1 MRSESYKSEKI
12 KYFMKTWVEISREA
26 LIYNL
31 GQFKNLVGDE
41 AKIMGVVKSNAYGHG
56 LAEVAGV
63 VSDKVDWF
71 GVDSLAEALKL
82 REIGVKK
89 PILILGYTELSDL
102 REAVKNNISLTV
114 YNKETIEKLGRIPI
128 QNLNLNPKV
137 HIKIET
143 GTSRQGVLEKDLPDF
158 VKFIKQ
164 FSSVEIQ
171 GASTH
176 YANIEDTTDSSF
188 AVEQLAAFYRA
199 AEILEKEGVNVLLRH
214 TACSAATILFPE
226 THFNMVRLGISM
238 YGLWSSKETKAVA
251 KNKNS
256 EFNLRP
262 VLTWKTIVAQIKN
275 IAAGTPV
282 GYGLTERVGRD
293 SKIAILPVG
302 YYDGYDRKLSSVG
315 NVLIRGKRCKVLG
328 RICMNMVIVD
338 VTDLERIELEDEV
351 VLLGRQGRE
360 EVSADDLAGKIGT
373 INYEVV
379 TRINPLIARKIV

>member
-1 MRSESYKSEKI
+1 M
-12 KYFMKTWVEISREA
+12 
-26 LIYNL
+26 
-31 GQFKNLVGDE
+31 
-41 AKIMGVVKSNAYGHG
+41 
-56 LAEVAGV
+56 
-63 VSDKVDWF
+63 
-71 GVDSLAEALKL
+71 
-82 REIGVKK
+82 
-89 PILILGYTELSDL
+89 
-102 REAVKNNISLTV
+102 
-114 YNKETIEKLGRIPI
+114 
-128 QNLNLNPKV
+128 
-137 HIKIET
+137 
-143 GTSRQGVLEKDLPDF
+143 EKDLPDF